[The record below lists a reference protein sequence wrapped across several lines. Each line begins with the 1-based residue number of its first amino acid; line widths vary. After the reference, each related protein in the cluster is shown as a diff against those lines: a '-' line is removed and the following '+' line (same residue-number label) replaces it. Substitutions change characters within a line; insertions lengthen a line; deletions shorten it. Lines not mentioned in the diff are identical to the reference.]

1 MRVVIVGGG
10 KIGAELASRLLDKGS
25 AVILIEQ
32 NEERARALSDLSE
45 ALILTGDG
53 TDMRRLQSLDLRQSD
68 VFVAV
73 TGVDEDNLVACQL
86 ASAAFGVR
94 RVLARMNNPRNKA
107 AFRALGVPTVSV
119 TDQMSDMIE
128 RSLDLSD
135 EITRA
140 LPERGELRA
149 IEIAVP
155 DGFAPTP
162 ITGLNLPPSTIV
174 VSITREDR
182 VAVPDG
188 ATEVVADDRLLF
200 VTHTESIDSL
210 HRMFSRHL
218 DADES

>member
-25 AVILIEQ
+25 AVIVIEE
-32 NEERARALSDLSE
+32 NEDRARALSDLSE

-53 TDMRRLQSLDLRQSD
+53 TDMRRLQSLDLREND

-86 ASAAFGVR
+86 ASAAFRVR
-94 RVLARMNNPRNKA
+94 RVLARMNNPRNSA

-155 DGFAPTP
+155 DDFPPTP
-162 ITGLNLPPSTIV
+162 VTGLNLPPSTIV
-174 VSITREDR
+174 VSITRDDR

-188 ATEVVADDRLLF
+188 ATEVIADDRLLF
-200 VTHTESIDSL
+200 VTHAESIESL
-210 HRMFSRHL
+210 HRMFEHQLKS
-218 DADES
+218 EKP

>member
-10 KIGAELASRLLDKGS
+10 KIGAELAARLLDKGS
-25 AVILIEQ
+25 AVIIIEE
-32 NEERARALSDLSE
+32 NEDRGHALSDLSE

-53 TDMRRLQSLDLRQSD
+53 TDMRRLKSLDLRQSD

-94 RVLARMNNPRNKA
+94 RVLARMNNPRNSA

-140 LPERGELRA
+140 LPERGDLRA

-155 DGFAPTP
+155 DGFSPTA

-174 VSITREDR
+174 VSITRDDR

-200 VTHTESIDSL
+200 VTHSESLDAL
-210 HRMFSRHL
+210 HRMFGGYG
-218 DADES
+218 DEDES